1 MGSQPEPEPEPKPEP
16 EPEPEPEEPEE
27 PEHDRW
33 LDEHVASAW
42 ALFDSLGRPRYW
54 LAPMVG
60 QSEPAFRMLVRSL
73 GAHICSTEMID
84 IGGYAKSAEY
94 RAQFPFFDCD
104 RPLIVQLGGADRSSL
119 VPAAR
124 LVEAAGGCDAI
135 EINAGCPQACARK
148 GRYGAFLMDDPP
160 TLCEMVQ
167 ELRNAVSLPI
177 LVKIRV
183 FAEHEPTVT
192 LAKQLEAAGCSILT
206 VHGRTRNQAGKTGR
220 QCRVLADWTKIAAVK
235 R

>member
-1 MGSQPEPEPEPKPEP
+1 MGSEPEP
-16 EPEPEPEEPEE
+16 EPEPEP
-27 PEHDRW
+27 W
-33 LDEHVASAW
+33 LDEHVASTW
-42 ALFDSLGRPRYW
+42 ALFEQLGRPRYW

-60 QSEPAFRMLVRSL
+60 GSEPAFRMLVRSL

-94 RAQFPFFDCD
+94 RSQFPFFEDD
-104 RPLIVQLGGADRSSL
+104 RPLIVQLGGADRGSL
-119 VPAAR
+119 VPAAL
-124 LVEAAGGCDAI
+124 LVEATRRCDAI

-148 GRYGAFLMDDPP
+148 GRYGAFLMDDPAA
-160 TLCEMVQ
+160 LCDMVR
-167 ELRNAVSLPI
+167 ELRSAISLPI

-183 FAEHEPTVT
+183 FAEHAPTVA

-220 QCRVLADWTKIAAVK
+220 QCRALADWTKIAAVK
-235 R
+235 Q